1 MKLVENYR
9 PEVIDFKVESNQ
21 VPNSLGEFKTEKEA
35 RMFMS
40 ENLLAV
46 QTKLTTERFM
56 DQTELEYL
64 RDQYAN
70 ELEDVLPIL
79 RKEHFDKTTDLE
91 RAKKIEKDA
100 KEMVNSSLN
109 KIQQLANEVNERITE
124 INLDPAYTWEVIH
137 NNKRFYFTYIDKQ
150 IKLAAVRDIA
160 SYEIDDLIS
169 TSEKNGEFFAKF
181 LEVKEEKV
189 G

>member
-1 MKLVENYR
+1 MKVVENYR
-9 PEVIDFKVESNQ
+9 PEIIEFKVGSSE
-21 VPNSLGEFKTEKEA
+21 VPSSLGQFKNGKEA
-35 RMFMS
+35 RMYMS

-46 QTKLTTERFM
+46 QSKLTTERYM

-79 RKEHFDKTTDLE
+79 KEEHFKKATDLE
-91 RAKKIEKDA
+91 TAKKNEKDA
-100 KEMVNSSLN
+100 KEMVNASLN
-109 KIQQLANEVNERITE
+109 KVQQLAKEVNDRITE

-137 NNKRFYFTYIDKQ
+137 NAKRFYFTYIDKE
-150 IKLAAVRDIA
+150 IKLAAIRDIP
-160 SYEIDDLIS
+160 SYEMDDLIS
-169 TSEKNGEFFAKF
+169 SSEKNGEFFES
-181 LEVKEEKV
+181 LTKEKNQSV